1 VISDYS
7 IENVK
12 HDKSGKII
20 DYVYEMFPTDDFCEE
35 MLNLNKQKKRLE
47 IQSGKRLADDAIII
61 DSEDDIVQI
70 VED

>member
-1 VISDYS
+1 
-7 IENVK
+7 
-12 HDKSGKII
+12 
-20 DYVYEMFPTDDFCEE
+20 